1 MIAPFDGLDQLK
13 GAGWGGVV
21 LMAGYYYPWTQASSA
36 DNERICIVFDVVP
49 RERELRKRDSDESE
63 PARGGFGGDVRLDR
77 AARHEALETLARNAK
92 NNPRALLHIAQEM
105 IATRPRR
112 AAALAIEILGMEPP
126 VPIATAA
133 EALLKDMA
141 PRWHFV
147 IVRDSARNAAYD
159 QALRGAV
166 TPQSRVLDIGSG
178 TGLLAMMAARAG
190 AAEVFT
196 CEQNAA
202 VAEGARRVLE
212 ANGLGDRVRLIG
224 KHSSKLDLDRD
235 LGGPLDVLVSEIVS
249 NNLIGEGCLA
259 VMEEAARWLK
269 PEGRM
274 IPQAG
279 TVRVALAWSDV
290 AESEDMGTVEGFD
303 LSAFNMLGEAAR
315 QHQVGDPR
323 IDLRS
328 SSTDLMQFDFR
339 SGGPFRAHEARATVI
354 ADGRPANGVIQWIR
368 LNMDDHI
375 VYENQPAPGAKS
387 CWAALFYRLPE
398 IVKRP
403 AGEAVRIAGT
413 HDRVSLF
420 IWVEA
425 AG

>member
-1 MIAPFDGLDQLK
+1 M
-13 GAGWGGVV
+13 
-21 LMAGYYYPWTQASSA
+21 
-36 DNERICIVFDVVP
+36 
-49 RERELRKRDSDESE
+49 SE
-63 PARGGFGGDVRLDR
+63 PARGGVGGDVGLDV
-77 AARHEALETLARNAK
+77 AARYEALEALARKAK
-92 NNPRALLHIAQEM
+92 NNPRALLHIAQAM

-112 AAALAIEILGMEPP
+112 AAALAIEILAMRPP

-133 EALLKDMA
+133 EALLKDMV
-141 PRWHFV
+141 PSWHFV
-147 IVRDSARNAAYD
+147 ITRDSARNAAYD
-159 QALRGAV
+159 QALRRSV

-202 VAEGARRVLE
+202 VAEGAKRVLE

-224 KHSSKLDLDRD
+224 KHSSEIDLERD
-235 LGGPLDVLVSEIVS
+235 LGGPVDVLVSEIVS

-259 VMEEAARWLK
+259 VMEEAAVWLK
-269 PEGRM
+269 PGGRM

-279 TVRVALAWSDV
+279 TVRVALVWSDA
-290 AESEDMGTVEGFD
+290 AESQDMGIVEGFD
-303 LSAFNMLGEAAR
+303 LSAFNMLGGAAR
-315 QHQVGDPR
+315 RHPVGDPR

-328 SSTDLMQFDFR
+328 SSADLMQFDFR
-339 SGGPFRAHEARATVI
+339 SGGPFPPHEAHATVI

-368 LNMDDHI
+368 LTMDDDT
-375 VYENQPAPGAKS
+375 VYENRPAPGAQS

-398 IVKRP
+398 IVERP